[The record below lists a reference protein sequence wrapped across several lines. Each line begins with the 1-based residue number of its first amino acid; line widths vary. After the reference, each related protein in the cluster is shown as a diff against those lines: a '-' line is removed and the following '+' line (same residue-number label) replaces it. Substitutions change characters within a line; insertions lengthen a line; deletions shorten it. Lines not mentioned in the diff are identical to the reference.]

1 MLSGEL
7 DGCNVWEGDQEG
19 KDTWTLIF
27 DPLCGTVETN
37 TTSWSNYTPI
47 KLKNKQTENRVSI

>member
-7 DGCNVWEGDQEG
+7 DGCNVWEGGQEG

-27 DPLCGTVETN
+27 DPLCCTVETN
-37 TTSWSNYTPI
+37 PTS
-47 KLKNKQTENRVSI
+47 